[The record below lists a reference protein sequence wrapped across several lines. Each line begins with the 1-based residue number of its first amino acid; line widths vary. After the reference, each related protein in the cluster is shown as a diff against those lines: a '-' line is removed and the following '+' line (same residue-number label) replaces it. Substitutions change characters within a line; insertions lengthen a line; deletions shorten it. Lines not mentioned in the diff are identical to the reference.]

1 MRLEKLLEGL
11 KVLRTEGDLTISV
24 EGIAHDSRRVK
35 PGDLFVALRGT
46 KEDGHRF
53 VPDALKAGASALLL
67 EEPLPWAVPVPWV
80 VVPDAREALALVA
93 ARFFG
98 EPSRELTII
107 GITGTNGKT
116 TTSYLLEAI
125 LKEAGA
131 EVGVIGTVN
140 YRWGNR
146 MLPAL
151 NTTPSPCELQRI
163 LREMASHGVTHVVM
177 EVSSH
182 ALVQRR
188 VKACHLDVGIF
199 TNLSPEHLDYHG
211 TMEEYLAAKALLFNE
226 VLKESA
232 KEPWAIYNRDD
243 RWVRKAAEEVNGLKK
258 MDYGTEGTIRP
269 LRWRTDLEG
278 IEAVIDTPRGILEVS
293 SSLIGPFNLENIMA
307 AVASALALGVSSDA
321 IVLGIEKVRGIPGRM
336 ERVGRR
342 PAVFVDYAHTPDA
355 LEKVLSGIK
364 PLVRGR
370 LIVVFGCGGERDRS
384 KRPLMGQVASKLASR
399 VVVTSDNPRGE
410 DPLKIIEEIRKG
422 LEPGTDHLIIPDR
435 REAIR
440 KAIEEAKPED
450 VVVIAGKGHENYQIV
465 GEQRLPFD
473 DRFEA
478 RRVLEELGWS

>member
-1 MRLEKLLEGL
+1 
-11 KVLRTEGDLTISV
+11 
-24 EGIAHDSRRVK
+24 
-35 PGDLFVALRGT
+35 
-46 KEDGHRF
+46 
-53 VPDALKAGASALLL
+53 
-67 EEPLPWAVPVPWV
+67 
-80 VVPDAREALALVA
+80 
-93 ARFFG
+93 
-98 EPSRELTII
+98 
-107 GITGTNGKT
+107 
-116 TTSYLLEAI
+116 
-125 LKEAGA
+125 
-131 EVGVIGTVN
+131 
-140 YRWGNR
+140 
-146 MLPAL
+146 
-151 NTTPSPCELQRI
+151 
-163 LREMASHGVTHVVM
+163 
-177 EVSSH
+177 
-182 ALVQRR
+182 
-188 VKACHLDVGIF
+188 
-199 TNLSPEHLDYHG
+199 
-211 TMEEYLAAKALLFNE
+211 
-226 VLKESA
+226 
-232 KEPWAIYNRDD
+232 
-243 RWVRKAAEEVNGLKK
+243 
-258 MDYGTEGTIRP
+258 
-269 LRWRTDLEG
+269 
-278 IEAVIDTPRGILEVS
+278 
-293 SSLIGPFNLENIMA
+293 
-307 AVASALALGVSSDA
+307 
-321 IVLGIEKVRGIPGRM
+321 M